1 MLDYRIEII
10 IFILLVILL
19 TAVITPFMVN
29 FFSDILPT
37 NASLS
42 VEDFLKKVVP
52 KNMIYDYIQ
61 KDDYIFIV
69 TYDIYQ
75 SLSSNIFAYKGKT
88 SGYIPTSFSF
98 MCGAKTRIRIK
109 IIDGI
114 NISYYLVK
122 HRDKYILN
130 LSSFEADLILTDING
145 NKFDSILQGRNT
157 SYFEVLEK
165 VTEDYVIY
173 GTIDDKKTFKV
184 IDYNMIKK
192 LLGE

>member
-42 VEDFLKKVVP
+42 IEDFLKKVVP

-98 MCGAKTRIRIK
+98 IRGVNSCTKVK
-109 IIDGI
+109 IIDGVDLSYYLIKHRGKYLI
-114 NISYYLVK
+114 NIS
-122 HRDKYILN
+122 
-130 LSSFEADLILTDING
+130 SFETDLILTDING

-173 GTIDDKKTFKV
+173 GTINDKKTFKV